1 MGAVTQQLAGRP
13 RGSRLALGCKLCEY
27 LMLFSERS
35 VSVWY
40 LAGLYQPHEEPTLE
54 VVVESY
60 GRAST
65 CGLVHVPLGQQ
76 SSVAGD
82 LCFAEDPRVDA
93 FSHKCSTIAT
103 GVCACMCTPIHTGCG
118 TFGRLLSRRT

>member
-13 RGSRLALGCKLCEY
+13 RGSRLALGGKLCEY
-27 LMLFSERS
+27 YMLFSERS

-40 LAGLYQPHEEPTLE
+40 LAGLDQPHEAPTLE

-65 CGLVHVPLGQQ
+65 WGLVHVLLGQQ
-76 SSVAGD
+76 SSVASN
-82 LCFAEDPRVDA
+82 LYFAEDPRFYA
-93 FSHKCSTIAT
+93 FKTQ
-103 GVCACMCTPIHTGCG
+103 V
-118 TFGRLLSRRT
+118 